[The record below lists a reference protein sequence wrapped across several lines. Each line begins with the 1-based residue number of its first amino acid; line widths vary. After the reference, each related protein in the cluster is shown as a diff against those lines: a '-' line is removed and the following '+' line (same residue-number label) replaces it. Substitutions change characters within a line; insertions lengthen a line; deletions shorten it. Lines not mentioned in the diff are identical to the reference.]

1 MIGSLFLT
9 VALIC
14 PGALPVATARL
25 GQRMWGLGWP
35 LGERG
40 FITVTIHSALN
51 LASKPPIPRGVEA
64 AEL

>member
-1 MIGSLFLT
+1 MIGSLFLA

-25 GQRMWGLGWP
+25 GQRMWGLDWP

-40 FITVTIHSALN
+40 FIAVTIHSALN
-51 LASKPPIPRGVEA
+51 LDSQTSNPQRGGGC
-64 AEL
+64 